1 MSVIKKPNGRF
12 QVSVY
17 NEYGERIRKTFK
29 LQSEARAFES
39 KINDGKYN
47 TKLEN
52 NGLIPARVCMD
63 DALREFLLLKRDL
76 RPKSYVKYKGIVGQ
90 FSIFVKNCEIEY
102 LHEFNNNHATKFFSE
117 LVKERTTEQGEIVEP
132 SSETVNFYIQ
142 TIRAFFNLEMQKR
155 RIKGNPFDGV
165 NYLRVERQIR
175 DYYTETELRSFFAQE
190 MDSQMRNIFTVFLHA
205 GLRYGELANLKVS
218 SIDLKNNIMSI
229 RSSGD
234 FQTKTFKSQR
244 DIPLN
249 ETLIKL
255 FTEILKNRNP
265 EEYVFT
271 TKHNNRVSQ
280 KELLRYCKAI
290 GEKAGIKNRIY
301 LHKFRH
307 TFATQLSLKGCRVEA
322 INKLLGHANIQD
334 TMIYTHLESGRL
346 HKEIRI
352 LDGIASDKT
361 KDKGK

>member
-1 MSVIKKPNGRF
+1 MLP
-12 QVSVY
+12 
-17 NEYGERIRKTFK
+17 E
-29 LQSEARAFES
+29 L
-39 KINDGKYN
+39 
-47 TKLEN
+47 
-52 NGLIPARVCMD
+52 
-63 DALREFLLLKRDL
+63 
-76 RPKSYVKYKGIVGQ
+76 
-90 FSIFVKNCEIEY
+90 
-102 LHEFNNNHATKFFSE
+102 ATKFFSE

-142 TIRAFFNLEMQKR
+142 TVKAFFNLEMQKR
-155 RIKGNPFDGV
+155 HIKGNPFDGV

-175 DYYTETELRSFFAQE
+175 DYYTETELKSFFAQE
-190 MDSQMRNIFTVFLHA
+190 MDPQMRGIFTVFLHA

-218 SIDLKNNIMSI
+218 NIDLKNNIMSI

-255 FTEILKNRNP
+255 FTETLKNRNP
-265 EEYVFT
+265 EEYIFT

-280 KELLRYCKAI
+280 KELLRYCKLI
-290 GEKAGIKNRIY
+290 GEKAGITSRTY

-334 TMIYTHLESGRL
+334 TMIYTHLESGKL

-361 KDKGK
+361 KGN